1 MQAKTHEDSVTEGK
15 SQIYLFNASRQGSAS
30 KESGWLKIAQR
41 RGRDRTYTYFTFNN
55 LEQ

>member
-15 SQIYLFNASRQGSAS
+15 SPIYLLNASRQGSAS
-30 KESGWLKIAQR
+30 KESGWLRIAQR
-41 RGRDRTYTYFTFNN
+41 RGRDRTYTFFTFNN